1 MVKKSRTAAQKRSSK
16 QLNSTMP
23 EAFTRVSASLRT
35 IAGSRRKVP
44 TIVLRGDWLKSLG
57 FPVDAPIYVVA
68 SAHGRMAICRQGLH
82 RPRWLYI
89 VAPDASR

>member
-1 MVKKSRTAAQKRSSK
+1 MVRKSGITRHKRPPKSSG
-16 QLNSTMP
+16 SVVP
-23 EAFTRVSASLRT
+23 DPFTRVGASLRT
-35 IAGSRRKVP
+35 IAGSKRKVP